1 MPKLEQ
7 ILLCF
12 TPYRRYATAA
22 GVPARI
28 VSQDKAAKPAFDMN
42 QYFIGIDDGMN
53 LNTYKKGTP

>member
-1 MPKLEQ
+1 MLNPVPE
-7 ILLCF
+7 
-12 TPYRRYATAA
+12 YATAA

-53 LNTYKKGTP
+53 LNI